1 MPDKYSA
8 TWLSHSSIKDFLRC
22 PRAYYLNNVY
32 KDPKTNHK
40 IQLMNPP
47 LALGQIVHTVIE
59 RLSQMPVSERLKVSL
74 VEKFEQE
81 WKKVTGVKGGFSS
94 PEEEERY
101 KTRGREMLKRVM
113 DHLGPI
119 SQRAVKIDQELPQFW
134 LSETDELILCG
145 KIDWLEYLE
154 DLDAV
159 HIIDFKTSRGKED
172 AASLQLPIYYLLATH
187 TQNRPVNKISYWYLE
202 RDNEPVEQPLPDIA
216 RAQEELVAIGKRM
229 RLMRKL
235 NNFKCPNGERGC
247 PACIPLERIVKG
259 EAQLVGESEFKQDI
273 YILPKSEERSST
285 IL

>member
-59 RLSQMPVSERLKVSL
+59 RLSQMPVAERLKVSL

-81 WKKVTGVKGGFSS
+81 WKKVSGVKGGFSS

-101 KTRGREMLKRVM
+101 KARGREMLKRVM
-113 DHLGPI
+113 DHPGPI
-119 SQRAVKIDQELPQFW
+119 NQRAVKIDQELPQFW

-154 DLDAV
+154 DADSV
-159 HIIDFKTSRGKED
+159 HIIDFKTSRGQED
-172 AASLQLPIYYLLATH
+172 ASSLQLPIYYLLV
-187 TQNRPVNKISYWYLE
+187 TQTQKRPVKKISYWYLD
-202 RDNEPVEQPLPDIA
+202 RDNEPVEQPLPDVEQA
-216 RAQEELVAIGKRM
+216 KAELITIGKRM

-247 PACIPLERIVKG
+247 SACIPLERIVRG

-273 YILPKSEERSST
+273 YILPKSEERSSK